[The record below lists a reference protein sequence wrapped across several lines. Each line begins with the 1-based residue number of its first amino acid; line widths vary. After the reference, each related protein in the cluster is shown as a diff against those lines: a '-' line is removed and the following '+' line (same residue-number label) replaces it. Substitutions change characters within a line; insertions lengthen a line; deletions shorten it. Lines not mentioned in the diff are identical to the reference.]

1 MQHFKELYVGKP
13 KDQWFID
20 NLDWQPINQS
30 QQSLLC
36 NSFTET
42 EVHAAL
48 LSIGN
53 NKAPDPDGFT
63 MEFFKKSWNTFKP
76 DIMKVFQDFFQ
87 ISIVNNNVNDT
98 YIVIAKKERRLK
110 ATNYWL
116 ISLTISLYKII
127 AKTLVERLKQ
137 TLPLSISENQLAFVK
152 NRQITDAIF
161 MANEAINYWRMKKV
175 KGFVI
180 KLDIKK
186 AFDLVGSS

>member
-1 MQHFKELYVGKP
+1 
-13 KDQWFID
+13 
-20 NLDWQPINQS
+20 
-30 QQSLLC
+30 
-36 NSFTET
+36 
-42 EVHAAL
+42 
-48 LSIGN
+48 
-53 NKAPDPDGFT
+53 
-63 MEFFKKSWNTFKP
+63 
-76 DIMKVFQDFFQ
+76 MKVFQDFFQ

-98 YIVIAKKERRLK
+98 YIVIAKKERCLK
-110 ATNYWL
+110 ATNYRS

-127 AKTLVERLKQ
+127 AKTLAERLKQ

-161 MANEAINYWRMKKV
+161 MANETINYWRIKKV